1 LGADHQ
7 ELRFMWERA
16 KVDWG
21 RQRPGGTARFEGV
34 KVGNKKRR
42 VDLLNQMGIYVLYDK
57 FEQPIQVRV
66 RGPAGAVAQTHGD
79 GLGKAAGRYSRKGHT
94 QCLLDLD
101 EVGLLSPENHSDS
114 PLHGLGSPL
123 KPNPGEADSI
133 F

>member
-1 LGADHQ
+1 
-7 ELRFMWERA
+7 MWERA

-101 EVGLLSPENHSDS
+101 EVGLLSRENHRDICFMVSGRRLNRTRVKRTVYS
-114 PLHGLGSPL
+114 EVE
-123 KPNPGEADSI
+123 KPESV
-133 F
+133 